1 MKKRYITIA
10 LALLCKCSLWAQ
22 EVKVKSFEAD
32 PFDVT
37 AQKANVKD
45 GNGEMCALIKVQI
58 LNNKV
63 KFEGDI
69 IGQPQHN
76 QNEY

>member
-58 LNNKV
+58 FGNRIELDLGGR
-63 KFEGDI
+63 F
-69 IGQPQHN
+69 
-76 QNEY
+76 